1 MDEVRKNKPR
11 FWPMLFMGAFV
22 LGGLLWCGAMWHF
35 VNKTR
40 EERVN
45 GFFVPMAGQT
55 APAASSSNAPAIPAN
70 SGVTNAK

>member
-1 MDEVRKNKPR
+1 
-11 FWPMLFMGAFV
+11 MLFMGAFA
-22 LGGLLWCGAMWHF
+22 LGGILWCLAMWHF

-55 APAASSSNAPAIPAN
+55 APASNAPAMPAN
-70 SGVTNAK
+70 SGVTNTK